1 MILFAYFQNKKSV
14 TTLNLTIVGEVIEKL
29 MGDSYHSLYLTDP
42 HYRLTP
48 SDVTSKSR
56 KISYPLTLG
65 NGKLSAR
72 KRGFPKQTLK
82 KKPGLLLNFDLAI
95 SSC

>member
-1 MILFAYFQNKKSV
+1 LLYFQNKKGV

-48 SDVTSKSR
+48 SDATSKNR
-56 KISYPLTLG
+56 KISYPVILG
-65 NGKLSAR
+65 KVSAR

-82 KKPGLLLNFDLAI
+82 
-95 SSC
+95 

>member
-65 NGKLSAR
+65 KLSAR

-82 KKPGLLLNFDLAI
+82 KTWSTVEFCI
-95 SSC
+95 